1 MAVSKYDKKKLTEEQ
16 QNQIQAL
23 TASAESGVMSWDD
36 AHRQAEAIRATA
48 DYSGGADGS
57 EYNPFA
63 SGTNGQKQSG
73 FSSGEN
79 QTGFDAS
86 RYTALSA
93 APAYGGS
100 RADSALRA
108 AAQNLVEMNYTDWTK
123 GGSYKALAERYS
135 EQGRKAMQDVL
146 GQISA
151 RTGGLASS
159 YAAAASQQQYND
171 YMAKLEDV
179 ARQMYSSERSD
190 QMDNVNLLRSL
201 SSDEYSRYLNRLNQW
216 NQDRSFAYSA
226 GRDALSDAR
235 YDDETAYNRG
245 RDAISDARY
254 DQQYADNRAD
264 VAWEQDMA
272 ERKYDDSRADTM
284 YSRAKEASAPKL
296 DLSTAFSMYASGVR
310 STEVMN
316 ALRYYLGGDADTAS
330 LDAAAAQSADGTA
343 EKPKLTYDQTMDI
356 LKGRDEN
363 LKSSE
368 SVKYAVDYYL
378 GDGYYAKN
386 YGELSDLF
394 KLYPDGAVTN
404 LNNWQ
409 ALVRQYGED
418 KLRNA
423 GFTYQQGIPMTR
435 IGAAQGLM
443 QARTSQETRDAYTQE
458 AKRLL
463 NGSENGNRAA
473 YQYLGQLVSQEAL
486 TSQEADIIA
495 RRLGIQE
502 EQ

>member
-23 TASAESGVMSWDD
+23 TDSAESGVMSWDD
-36 AHRQAEAIRATA
+36 AHKQAEKIRSTA
-48 DYSGGADGS
+48 NYSGGADGS

-73 FSSGEN
+73 FSSGDN

-93 APAYGGS
+93 APVYGGS
-100 RADSALRA
+100 RADSALRD

-226 GRDALSDAR
+226 ERDTLSDAR

-245 RDAISDARY
+245 RDAIADARY

-272 ERKYDDSRADTM
+272 ERQYADARADEM
-284 YSRAKEASAPKL
+284 YSRAQEESAPRL
-296 DLSTAFSMYASGVR
+296 DLNSALSMYASGVR

-316 ALRYYLGGDADTAS
+316 ALRYYLGGDADTAA
-330 LDAAAAQSADGTA
+330 LDTAGAAQSADGTA
-343 EKPKLTYDQTMDI
+343 EKPRLTYAQTMEALYDDQ
-356 LKGRDEN
+356 LKN
-363 LKSSE
+363 SE

-378 GDGYYAKN
+378 GDGYYENN
-386 YGELSDLF
+386 YGELEEEPEETISFESVAESPAAKTVDKIL
-394 KLYPDGAVTN
+394 KGGTTIASSLGIMGESPKASAYRY
-404 LNNWQ
+404 LEI
-409 ALVRQYGED
+409 LV
-418 KLRNA
+418 
-423 GFTYQQGIPMTR
+423 
-435 IGAAQGLM
+435 
-443 QARTSQETRDAYTQE
+443 
-458 AKRLL
+458 
-463 NGSENGNRAA
+463 ENGLDA
-473 YQYLGQLVSQEAL
+473 E
-486 TSQEADIIA
+486 IA
-495 RRLGIQE
+495 TVIAKHYGIGE
-502 EQ
+502 E

>member
-23 TASAESGVMSWDD
+23 TDSAESGVMSWDD
-36 AHRQAEAIRATA
+36 AHKQAEKIRSTA
-48 DYSGGADGS
+48 NYSGGADGS

-73 FSSGEN
+73 FSSGDN

-93 APAYGGS
+93 APVYGGS

-108 AAQNLVEMNYTDWTK
+108 AVQNLVDMNYTDWTK

-226 GRDALSDAR
+226 ERDALSDAR

-245 RDAISDARY
+245 RDAIADARY

-343 EKPKLTYDQTMDI
+343 EKPRLTFAQAWELYNEGYTSEGVLRALDWYLQTDQYSKKLEPDAPDDLNSAEPTDNEISDDSAIAY
-356 LKGRDEN
+356 LKSEGVPDEYISRMMTRAEFDRRGGAKLGSGN
-363 LKSSE
+363 LKRI
-368 SVKYAVDYYL
+368 YT
-378 GDGYYAKN
+378 N
-386 YGELSDLF
+386 YGDYVDAFAELY
-394 KLYPDGAVTN
+394 KKG
-404 LNNWQ
+404 
-409 ALVRQYGED
+409 
-418 KLRNA
+418 K
-423 GFTYQQGIPMTR
+423 
-435 IGAAQGLM
+435 
-443 QARTSQETRDAYTQE
+443 
-458 AKRLL
+458 
-463 NGSENGNRAA
+463 
-473 YQYLGQLVSQEAL
+473 
-486 TSQEADIIA
+486 
-495 RRLGIQE
+495 
-502 EQ
+502 